1 VYQIDNRRPLLQSLH
16 TLPTQRWRHIS
27 RTVLL
32 LGLTSFF
39 TDISSEMVSTILP
52 LYMLY
57 TLQMAPLS
65 FGILD
70 GLYQGT
76 ASLVRIASGYL
87 ADRGQRYKEVAVAGY
102 ALSALCKPGILLA
115 GSAFAPLAG
124 LLVIDRIG
132 KGIRTAPRDAMISF
146 SSPPAE
152 LATAF
157 GMHRALDTAGAMLGP
172 LVAFGLLSLA
182 PHAFDAIF
190 VVSFCIALIG
200 LGVLTLFVPPQQ
212 PDVTPAMADRI
223 SLRAACGLVQLPHFR
238 LLLLLAS
245 GLSLATI
252 SDGFVYLSLQ
262 RRMHFS
268 FSLFPL
274 LYAITALI
282 FMLLAIPVGRLA
294 DRVGRHRVF
303 LGGYA
308 LLVLVYLALLLP
320 SAGGLDIW
328 LTLPLF
334 GAYYAATDGVLVAQA
349 SALLPA
355 ALRGSG
361 LALLSTITGLSR
373 LLASLLFG
381 LFWTW
386 WGVQVA
392 IIIFTI
398 ALALL
403 VILCRSVQTRKRID
417 HADSAGDS
425 GFCP

>member
-1 VYQIDNRRPLLQSLH
+1 
-16 TLPTQRWRHIS
+16 
-27 RTVLL
+27 
-32 LGLTSFF
+32 
-39 TDISSEMVSTILP
+39 
-52 LYMLY
+52 
-57 TLQMAPLS
+57 
-65 FGILD
+65 
-70 GLYQGT
+70 
-76 ASLVRIASGYL
+76 
-87 ADRGQRYKEVAVAGY
+87 
-102 ALSALCKPGILLA
+102 
-115 GSAFAPLAG
+115 
-124 LLVIDRIG
+124 
-132 KGIRTAPRDAMISF
+132 
-146 SSPPAE
+146 
-152 LATAF
+152 
-157 GMHRALDTAGAMLGP
+157 
-172 LVAFGLLSLA
+172 
-182 PHAFDAIF
+182 
-190 VVSFCIALIG
+190 
-200 LGVLTLFVPPQQ
+200 
-212 PDVTPAMADRI
+212 MADRI
-223 SLRAACGLVQLPHFR
+223 SLRAACGLLQLPHFR
-238 LLLLLAS
+238 LLLGLAA

-425 GFCP
+425 GFCSP